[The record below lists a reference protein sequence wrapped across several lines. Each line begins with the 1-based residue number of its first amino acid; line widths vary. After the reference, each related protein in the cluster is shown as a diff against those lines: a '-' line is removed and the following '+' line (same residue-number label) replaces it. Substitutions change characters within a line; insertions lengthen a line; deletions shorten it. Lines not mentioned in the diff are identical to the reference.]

1 MDLYNFV
8 NKYKEKFLFDKDLFL
23 LYKLLDSIDDL
34 ENNLDLLKFLNEKK
48 IETIKENLSNLL
60 NISNFMKDNNL

>member
-23 LYKLLDSIDDL
+23 LYELLDSINDL